1 MEETLNA
8 WPILKKFVWAIK
20 QKKPKNNRKITIT
33 EPKLIRFFGYGYWLF
48 GFGFGLRFVDNSV
61 IGYFRFRFGF
71 EPKNRMPTP
80 RYSPPPLINKYIT
93 SYQ

>member
-1 MEETLNA
+1 MDHKT
-8 WPILKKFVWAIK
+8 KKA
-20 QKKPKNNRKITIT
+20 QKKTKNNQKITIT

-61 IGYFRFRFGF
+61 IGYFRFRFGY

-80 RYSPPPLINKYIT
+80 SHFPTPNMMRGFLSG
-93 SYQ
+93 